1 MIRHEAFIQLLKT
14 WVHKVVISSLECS
27 TGNIYRRLSCYCNNR
42 KRIQIHKNLVYLYRN
57 GQFLFL
63 YKNNTLIKGGN
74 SLKKKLL
81 VAIFGAVLV
90 LGACGGGDDNAK
102 DDAAAPEGETA
113 SVDAEAVANGKCITC
128 HGGNLEGASGPAL
141 DKIGAEMSE
150 AEIRDVIAN
159 GQGGM
164 PGNIIEGEEADAVAK
179 WLAEKK

>member
-1 MIRHEAFIQLLKT
+1 M
-14 WVHKVVISSLECS
+14 
-27 TGNIYRRLSCYCNNR
+27 
-42 KRIQIHKNLVYLYRN
+42 N

-81 VAIFGAVLV
+81 GAIFGAVLV
-90 LGACGGGDDNAK
+90 LGACGGGDDNA

-113 SVDAEAVANGKCITC
+113 SVDAEAVVNTSCITC
-128 HGGNLEGASGPAL
+128 HGGNLEGASGPAI
-141 DKIGAEMSE
+141 DTIGADMSE
-150 AEIRDVIAN
+150 AEIHDVIIN

-164 PGNIIEGEEADAVAK
+164 PGGIIEGEEADAVAK